1 MPKASLSL
9 AKKSDSQGE
18 CRILVRLD
26 ITRTNRPQFKS
37 SVSVSPTH
45 FVDGS
50 IKIPSRGRLN
60 TALRES
66 LLRKKKEIEAFVASI
81 SAIAMALPEEAQ
93 TRKDILEVYETV
105 KTVNPSEIS
114 RTTII
119 AKKKEQAEINAE
131 LVRELQEAHRPDVL
145 EYIRKRIRGMENGD
159 IKRKGNNY
167 KKGTLHA
174 YKVSQT
180 VLEAFAKA
188 HPFNWEDIDEQLID
202 KYVQYQEELG
212 YMKKSVNKHLAS
224 LSAMLNAAFKDGYRF
239 KTSVLSHFPKLNVTR
254 DDKVEEIY
262 LTEAELQALY
272 ELPLEDKGEDIAR
285 DIFLVGCYT
294 SQRYSDYSRIRKSN
308 VSFHDGIGIVTL
320 TQQKTDTEVSIP
332 ILNDNLISIF
342 EKYGYDLP
350 VINNST
356 LNRKIKDVIRRL
368 SENVPSLR
376 EEIPTRLR
384 LDQIKMEGEGRV
396 SFKRNSRGE
405 VLIPKYDLVT
415 SHTARRTGITLM
427 YLSRILDTHE
437 MMSISGHKT
446 ESVFH
451 DYIKLSGIELAT
463 GIAKKVAKAKSEA
476 EVKSMLLKQFE
487 SMSSEQLARLL
498 ELANRQ
504 SPHL

>member
-1 MPKASLSL
+1 MAKATLFL
-9 AKKSDSQGE
+9 AKKTNKSGE
-18 CRILVRLD
+18 HAILVRFD
-26 ITRTNRPQFKS
+26 ISRTNRPQFKTNTL
-37 SVSVSPTH
+37 VLPDYFVNGEIRIPTR
-45 FVDGS
+45 GKLNAS
-50 IKIPSRGRLN
+50 IRD
-60 TALRES
+60 S
-66 LLRKKKEIEAFVASI
+66 LYKKKTDLDAFIASI
-81 SAIAMALPEEAQ
+81 NAIIIALPNEAR
-93 TRKDILEVYETV
+93 TRRDILEMYETV
-105 KTVNPSEIS
+105 KTVSPSEIS

-131 LVRELQEAHRPDVL
+131 LVRELQETRRPNVL
-145 EYIRKRIRGMENGD
+145 EYIRKRIKGMENGD

-167 KKGTLHA
+167 RKGTLHT
-174 YKVSQT
+174 YKVSFT
-180 VLEAFAKA
+180 VLEAFAKL
-188 HPFNWEDIDEQLID
+188 HPFNWENIDEQLID
-202 KYVQYQEELG
+202 KYVQYQEEQG

-224 LSAMLNAAFKDGYRF
+224 LSAMLNAAFKDGYQF
-239 KTSVLSHFPKLNVTR
+239 KTSVLSHFPKLDVTR
-254 DDKVEEIY
+254 EDKVEEIY

-272 ELPLEDKGEDIAR
+272 EMPLEDEGEDIAR

-294 SQRYSDYSRIRKSN
+294 SQRYSDYSHIRKNN

-320 TQQKTDTEVSIP
+320 TQQKTNTEVSIP
-332 ILNDNLISIF
+332 ILHDNLIRIF
-342 EKYGYDLP
+342 EKYNYDLP
-350 VINNST
+350 FINNYT
-356 LNRKIKDVIRRL
+356 LNRKIKDVIKRL
-368 SENVPSLR
+368 SENVPSLK

-384 LDQIKMEGEGRV
+384 LDQSKMEGEGRV
-396 SFKRNSRGE
+396 TFKRNDRGE

-498 ELANRQ
+498 EQAN
-504 SPHL
+504 L